1 MYSFKGT
8 SEESKD
14 IYQLDIYKGCIFK
27 NGKEVSALDKVIK

>member
-1 MYSFKGT
+1 MYAFIGK
-8 SEESKD
+8 SEDSKD